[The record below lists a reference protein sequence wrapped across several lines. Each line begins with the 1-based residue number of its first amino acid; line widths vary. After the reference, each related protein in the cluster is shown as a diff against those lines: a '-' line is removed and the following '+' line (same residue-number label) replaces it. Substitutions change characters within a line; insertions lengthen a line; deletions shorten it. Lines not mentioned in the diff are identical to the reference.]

1 MTWKFIIPKAPWQ
14 EGGQFERVIG
24 LAEQSL
30 HRSIR
35 ISQMTYNELEEIPL
49 AVEISLNNHPLTYAE
64 GDIQLNVLT
73 PNSMILGRYV
83 TTINSTADDDSDEW
97 TKREMQRERVEKM
110 ETQPQPQRQ
119 NNKSKYRRYSNDKR

>member
-1 MTWKFIIPKAPWQ
+1 
-14 EGGQFERVIG
+14 
-24 LAEQSL
+24 
-30 HRSIR
+30 
-35 ISQMTYNELEEIPL
+35 MTYNELEEIPL

-97 TKREMQRERVEKM
+97 MKREM
-110 ETQPQPQRQ
+110 
-119 NNKSKYRRYSNDKR
+119 